1 MRILSKHIINDFQ
14 IRGNYRNYNL
24 LTFFLNQRKYDSSH
38 SQNLNQL
45 KSSELFVLPKGYI
58 PSEVEYWEKGNV
70 NSKVITA
77 GFDETHYLSQPNV
90 INARKYLHQLISASE
105 GDEEAKKAIKQWS
118 DKYFKGKEEYISNL
132 VFTENE
138 YIVSSISTLKYD
150 DYKISQKG
158 AMLLGL
164 VQEGYP
170 VPDFCILTA
179 KSHNLS
185 DEERKPVIMQAI
197 RNLEQMTGQKLGSY
211 GHPLVFAM
219 RCAMPMQIPGLMPT
233 YLNIGVTQK
242 SYIALK
248 DIYGNLVACK
258 IYLNNLKTMFS
269 LLSQHLSDAEVKL
282 LYSLPENTETEIN
295 DKIKILYDNISQK
308 DERLLWDP
316 YYQVNFFIN
325 GARNFY
331 EVNKDLLYTFIKSK
345 AAYPSLIL
353 QKMVWTV
360 RGDDS
365 YPGVVYSR
373 HSRTGLGTQ
382 VESVRNIFGEEIMT
396 GNITA
401 EDSEYFN
408 REEIKY
414 KFPAIYHFDPLLSE
428 LEKKLSS
435 PVTIEFGV
443 ESASKS
449 SLFAILQL
457 NVAELTGRATL
468 LSSIDL
474 YNKGII
480 SKERVVELVRPYHL
494 RQIFSERIDDRSF
507 KNLDFFCHGV
517 SVLPRTAVTARA
529 YFSAA
534 SSLEAKKQGNKVCF
548 CKENFS
554 PTDTIV
560 MSEMDAILCLNPI
573 AIHVVTACRG
583 FGIPALI
590 DLQNHNVHF
599 INNTLVNF
607 SGKVIKE
614 GDYVTISSKNRA
626 LLLGIAK
633 FTAAKFQNYMQG
645 FKLDLEE
652 KEEKVFKNLATA
664 YKVYQEIVNTIDQ
677 SKIVNI
683 TDLAKIIR
691 NDLKD
696 DPGKAR
702 GFLNNWYDTHSE
714 NYIEQILSSELGS
727 HQEQHTLYTLLTL
740 DRKIDFFHRIIK
752 KCTQLKLTGF
762 NAGAFMLG
770 RFLCLPHPVAFWSSL
785 NSEEIALLLNEFI
798 YFEKYIMVLNEV
810 GERNLNTARKKIL
823 TDGLGNITLSPA
835 SIEIF
840 IPLKLALKA
849 SVIKGSDL
857 NIKWEDIQN
866 NLPSDNFVETDYL
879 ISILQNKP
887 FGYFYDFQVEWSIS
901 KLQDICLSENIT
913 LPEVDDK

>member
-1 MRILSKHIINDFQ
+1 MMDKHKIKDFQ

-24 LTFFLNQRKYDSSH
+24 LTYFLKQKGQEDVSH
-38 SQNLNQL
+38 
-45 KSSELFVLPKGYI
+45 LPKGYI
-58 PSEVEYWEKGNV
+58 PSEVEYWEEGNE
-70 NSKVITA
+70 NSKVITT

-90 INARKYLHQLISASE
+90 TNAREYLSQLISARE
-105 GDEEAKKAIKQWS
+105 GDTEALKSVKKCSEMYYKE
-118 DKYFKGKEEYISNL
+118 KEEYCSGL

-138 YIVSSISTLKYD
+138 YIVPSISTSEYD
-150 DYKISQKG
+150 DYSISQKG
-158 AMLLGL
+158 AMLLNL
-164 VQEGYP
+164 AQEGYP

-179 KSHNLS
+179 KSYTLS
-185 DEERKPVIMQAI
+185 DDERKPLIMEAI
-197 RNLEQMTGQKLGSY
+197 ANLEQMTAQKLGSY
-211 GHPLVFAM
+211 EQPLVFAM

-233 YLNIGVTQK
+233 YLNIGVTLK
-242 SYIALK
+242 SYKALK

-258 IYLNNLKTMFS
+258 IYLNNLKTMFN
-269 LLSQHLSDAEVKL
+269 LLSMHLSETEIRPF
-282 LYSLPENTETEIN
+282 YSLPETTTEEIDN
-295 DKIKILYDNISQK
+295 KIKVLYENISKK

-316 YYQVNFFIN
+316 YYQVNFFIS

-345 AAYPSLIL
+345 AAFPSLIL

-360 RGDDS
+360 RSDDS

-382 VESVRNIFGEEIMT
+382 IESVRSIFGEEIMT

-401 EDSEYFN
+401 EDNEYFSRN
-408 REEIKY
+408 EIKY

-428 LEKKLSS
+428 LEKKLKS
-435 PVTIEFGV
+435 PVTVEFGV

-457 NVAELTGRATL
+457 NPAELTGRATL
-468 LSSIDL
+468 LSAVDL
-474 YNKGII
+474 YKKGII

-507 KNLDFFCHGV
+507 RDLEFFCHGV

-534 SSLEAKKQGNKVCF
+534 TALEAKKRGDKVCF

-560 MSEMDAILCLNPI
+560 MSEMDAIICINPI

-590 DLQNHNVHF
+590 DLQNHNVRF
-599 INNTLVNF
+599 DSNTLVNF
-607 SGKVIKE
+607 SGKMIKE

-626 LLLGIAK
+626 LLLGVAK

-645 FKLDLEE
+645 HVTELDE
-652 KEEKVFKNLATA
+652 KEEKVFRNMSAA
-664 YKVYQEIVNTIDQ
+664 YRVYQEIVNTIDQ
-677 SKIVNI
+677 SKIVKI

-696 DPGKAR
+696 DPGKAK
-702 GFLNNWYDTHSE
+702 GFLNQWYDTHSE

-740 DRKIDFFHRIIK
+740 ERKIDFFRRVIR
-752 KCTQLKLTGF
+752 KCIRHKLTGF

-770 RFLCLPHPVAFWSSL
+770 RFLCLPHPVAFWR
-785 NSEEIALLLNEFI
+785 ALTPDEMAFLLNEFI
-798 YFEKYIMVLNEV
+798 FFEKYIMVLNEV

-840 IPLKLALKA
+840 IPLKLAINA
-849 SVIKGSDL
+849 FQPKGSESSKTWD
-857 NIKWEDIQN
+857 DIQKH
-866 NLPSDNFVETDYL
+866 LPPENANETGYL
-879 ISILQNKP
+879 LYILRHKP
-887 FGYFYDFQVEWSIS
+887 YCYFFDFRKAWSLS
-901 KLQDICLSENIT
+901 KLKDICQIEKI
-913 LPEVDDK
+913 PVPGEDDI